1 MSQRILIAHVPVEVL
16 AMLSA
21 RVCLNVIPDI
31 SLKNFRLFLVPLG
44 QVAVLVIV
52 DVRGDACIASV
63 IWASIIQIRVIFGMM
78 CIAISIALV
87 NDARFLRVAD
97 VFALIHA
104 DVIVGKVV
112 LVVWHD
118 VRDVTKVFI

>member
-1 MSQRILIAHVPVEVL
+1 MSQRILIAHIPVEVL
-16 AMLSA
+16 AVLSA
-21 RVCLNVIPDI
+21 RVFRNVIPELI
-31 SLKNFRLFLVPLG
+31 LKNFRLLLVPLAQG
-44 QVAVLVIV
+44 AVLVIV
-52 DVRGDACIASV
+52 DVGGDACIASV
-63 IWASIIQIRVIFGMM
+63 TRASIIQIRVIFGMM

-87 NDARFLRVAD
+87 NDALILRVAD